1 MKQAISR
8 ASAPNP
14 ALVTLQKMKQQHSA
28 DGIYIMLFRG
38 KEKKK
43 KPRYDKYTR
52 KSGSLYSLIFF
63 SLNLLSSKMLLIM
76 FQGREV
82 GIGMR

>member
-43 KPRYDKYTR
+43 TK
-52 KSGSLYSLIFF
+52 I
-63 SLNLLSSKMLLIM
+63 
-76 FQGREV
+76 
-82 GIGMR
+82 